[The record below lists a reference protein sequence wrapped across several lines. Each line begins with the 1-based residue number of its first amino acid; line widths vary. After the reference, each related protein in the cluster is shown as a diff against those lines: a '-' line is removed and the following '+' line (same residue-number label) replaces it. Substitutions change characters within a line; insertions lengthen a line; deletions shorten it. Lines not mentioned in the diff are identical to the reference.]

1 MAEREYVRDEQ
12 GQFAEEGGAGHVG
25 AKEHAAASSP
35 HETKASGH
43 KAAADARRAAAAK
56 EADPVRRSEHLARAA
71 HHDARSAVHEA
82 KAEVDAEAKEHEA
95 KAGHGTAAMAEK
107 HSGEKVHE
115 GHDEH
120 DEHEGGHGEGHG
132 EHGKHE
138 GGIAGWLGKKLDSA
152 KELVEHAGERVGRV
166 EEQALEEGGLGK
178 AALTAYKEAASAG
191 AGALG
196 GVASKLGGEEHEHGH
211 E

>member
-1 MAEREYVRDEQ
+1 VADREYARDEA
-12 GQFAEEGGAGHVG
+12 GKFAEEGGAGHVS

-35 HETKASGH
+35 HEGKAQGH
-43 KAAADARRAAAAK
+43 KAAAEARRAAAAK
-56 EADPVRRSEHLARAA
+56 EADPVRRSEHLARAS
-71 HHDARSAVHEA
+71 HHDARAAVHEA
-82 KAEVDAEAKEHEA
+82 KAEVDKEAEQHKEQ
-95 KAGHGTAAMAEK
+95 AGHGTAAMAEK

-120 DEHEGGHGEGHG
+120 AGHEGAHG
-132 EHGKHE
+132 EHEHGKEH
-138 GGIAGWLGKKLDSA
+138 GGIAGWVGKKLEGA
-152 KELVEHAGERVGRV
+152 KELVEHAGEKVGRV

-178 AALTAYKEAASAG
+178 AALTAYKTAASAG

-196 GVASKLGGEEHEHGH
+196 GVASKLGGEEHEGHGH